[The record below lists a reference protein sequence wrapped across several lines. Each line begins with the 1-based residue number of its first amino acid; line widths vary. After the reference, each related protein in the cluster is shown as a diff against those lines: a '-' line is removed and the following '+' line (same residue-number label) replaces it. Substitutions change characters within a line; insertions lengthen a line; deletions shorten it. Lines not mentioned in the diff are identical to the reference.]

1 VAAKSCGLIATIAG
15 LQVQRLVI
23 PSLVTS
29 ADDSLPD
36 DVETLQRLL
45 RSRDA
50 ELARARA
57 HVSSAETLIA
67 HLFYGQRSERKARLL
82 DQMELEL
89 EELKAAAAEDERRL
103 TPLVQKQIDA
113 LAAREKL
120 SPEEAKVK
128 LLGKKQPSLEFTTP
142 EQLGALTTFLC
153 ADAAAQ
159 LNGVALPVDGGWH
172 AR

>member
-1 VAAKSCGLIATIAG
+1 M
-15 LQVQRLVI
+15 
-23 PSLVTS
+23 TS
-29 ADDSLPD
+29 ADDFLPD

-50 ELARARA
+50 ELAPARA

-67 HLFYGQRSERKARLL
+67 HLKLFYGQRSERKARLL

-103 TPLVQKQIDA
+103 TLLVQKQIDA

-120 SPEEAKVK
+120 SPRK
-128 LLGKKQPSLEFTTP
+128 
-142 EQLGALTTFLC
+142 
-153 ADAAAQ
+153 
-159 LNGVALPVDGGWH
+159 
-172 AR
+172 RR

>member
-1 VAAKSCGLIATIAG
+1 MAAKSCGLIATIAG
-15 LQVQRLVI
+15 LLLQVQRLVI

-103 TPLVQKQIDA
+103 TRWYKSRSTPL
-113 LAAREKL
+113 LPARSSHPRK
-120 SPEEAKVK
+120 
-128 LLGKKQPSLEFTTP
+128 
-142 EQLGALTTFLC
+142 
-153 ADAAAQ
+153 
-159 LNGVALPVDGGWH
+159 
-172 AR
+172 RR